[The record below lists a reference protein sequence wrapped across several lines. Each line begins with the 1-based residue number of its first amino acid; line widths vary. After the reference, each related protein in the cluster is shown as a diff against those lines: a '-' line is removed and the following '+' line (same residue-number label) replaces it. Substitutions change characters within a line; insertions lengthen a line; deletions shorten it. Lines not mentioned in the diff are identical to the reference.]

1 MKGKKQC
8 GFCCRHEIDP
18 KAESKTKAGTPICDQ
33 CAEDWNRCFPPT
45 LTTVNNLPIVQ
56 ASLTKP
62 GEVNKWKNSTP
73 A

>member
-18 KAESKTKAGTPICDQ
+18 HAEPKTKSGTPICDQ

-45 LTTVNNLPIVQ
+45 LTTVNNLPMIHPV
-56 ASLTKP
+56 ASFNDLERYMK
-62 GEVNKWKNSTP
+62 
-73 A
+73 